1 MSAKAAAEI
10 CAAMCGTPAMLIV
23 PVTHSA
29 LERKPQSGASVTFP
43 FAASSTPATNPIVV

>member
-1 MSAKAAAEI
+1 
-10 CAAMCGTPAMLIV
+10 MLIV

-29 LERKPQSGASVTFP
+29 LERNPQSGASVTFP